1 VTIEDVA
8 LANQRRARLR
18 AGLTANK
25 VLAQWETMDPRN
37 IGGSWAHIAPA
48 VYLLVANAQA
58 NAAAEADPYLVKVAA
73 ANEAVSITEAPV
85 SPAGFT
91 GVASD
96 GRTLQGALLTG
107 PVTALQSISAGMP
120 PADALLAGGAALKA
134 MVTTQVADANRV
146 ATQLSMFMRTPDV
159 LPDGVTKGPGGRL
172 FATDGKGRQRPYFRP
187 RFYVRMVN
195 PGACNRCIILAGV
208 RYRRAQAFNRHPG
221 CGCTHIP
228 VDENLDDVA
237 PTDPKVFFDSLS
249 PGEQDKKFGKAG
261 AEAIRMGAD
270 MNQVVNARRGVSY
283 AGVSADGTRRGQK
296 LLNPYTTEGV
306 TKRGLYGVTQSSFK
320 KTSESRY
327 TRAATARL
335 MPEEIIRRAGSREE
349 AIRLLRQN
357 AFIF

>member
-1 VTIEDVA
+1 
-8 LANQRRARLR
+8 
-18 AGLTANK
+18 
-25 VLAQWETMDPRN
+25 MDPRN
-37 IGGSWAHIAPA
+37 IGSSWAHIAPA
-48 VYLLVANAQA
+48 VYLLVAAAQA
-58 NAAAEADPYLVKVAA
+58 AAAAEADPYLVRVAA
-73 ANEAVSITEAPV
+73 ANQAVSLTEGAV

-107 PVTALQSISAGMP
+107 PVTTLQGIGAGMSP
-120 PADALLAGGAALKA
+120 VDALLAGGAALKA

-159 LPDGVTKGPGGRL
+159 LPDVVTKGPGGRL
-172 FATDGKGRQRPYFRP
+172 FATDEHGRQRPYFRP
-187 RFYVRMVN
+187 KFYVRMVN
-195 PGACNRCIILAGV
+195 PGACSRCVILAGV

-237 PTDPKVFFDSLS
+237 PTDPKVFFESLS
-249 PGEQDKKFGKAG
+249 PAEQDKKFGKAG
-261 AEAIRMGAD
+261 AESIRLGAD

-283 AGVSADGTRRGQK
+283 AGVSSDGTHRGQK
-296 LLNPYTTEGV
+296 LLTPFTTEGV
-306 TKRGLYGVTQSSFK
+306 TKRGLYGVSKGNFA
-320 KTSESRY
+320 KTTESRY
-327 TRAATARL
+327 MRTRTARL
-335 MPEEIIRRAGSREE
+335 MPEEIFRIAPNREE